1 MTDTELRAGA
11 TAGRR
16 QAAGGR
22 SAVRR
27 ATLGQRMRAGAL
39 SVLSRLAC
47 RLPEGPQL
55 ALAELAG
62 RLWYRVAPAR
72 AAQARRNLARV
83 VGHLVATGRADAR
96 VRAAASDPRRLEGL
110 VRSAFRHYAR
120 YYLEVIRAPAL
131 SAEWFEERLVVETPD
146 VVAAAFAD
154 ERPKVFISGHLGPI
168 EMPGLYLARRSA
180 RPIVAPMEAVD
191 DPALQAWFVRTR
203 SAFGVRIVGLREA
216 RRELAAALERGGSVG
231 LVADRDISGGGIEVP
246 FFGSPAPLPIGPAL
260 LATESGAP
268 LFVAGV
274 WRAGR
279 RMYRG
284 RLIEVE
290 VVRDGSRRE
299 RIAGTLAGEAAAFET
314 LIANAPDQWSAIFF
328 PIWPDLEAAAAP
340 APRPATAHA
349 SSATA
354 RADGG
359 EDDR

>member
-1 MTDTELRAGA
+1 MTDTEFRAGA
-11 TAGRR
+11 PADRRPAAGRR
-16 QAAGGR
+16 P
-22 SAVRR
+22 AVSR
-27 ATLGQRMRAGAL
+27 ATLAQRARAGVLA
-39 SVLSRLAC
+39 VLSSLAC
-47 RLPEGPQL
+47 RLPEGPQV

-72 AAQARRNLARV
+72 AARARRNLQRV
-83 VGHLVATGRADAR
+83 VDHLVASGRADAR
-96 VRAAASDPRRLEGL
+96 VRAAAGDPRRLEGL
-110 VRSAFRHYAR
+110 VRSAFRHNAR
-120 YYLEVIRAPAL
+120 YYLEVLRAPAL

-168 EMPGLYLARRSA
+168 EMPGLYLARRSE

-216 RRELAAALERGGSVG
+216 RRELAAALQRGESVG
-231 LVADRDISGGGIEVP
+231 VVADRDISGGGIEVP
-246 FFGSPAPLPIGPAL
+246 LFGAPAPLPIGPAL
-260 LATESGAP
+260 LATESGAR

-274 WRAGR
+274 WRVGR
-279 RMYRG
+279 RTYRG

-290 VVRDGSRRE
+290 VVREGSRRE
-299 RIAGTLAGEAAAFET
+299 RIAGTLASEAAAFET

-340 APRPATAHA
+340 TPVPRAAET
-349 SSATA
+349 
-354 RADGG
+354 GG
-359 EDDR
+359 RGTDR

>member
-1 MTDTELRAGA
+1 MTDTEFRAGA
-11 TAGRR
+11 PADRRPAAGRR
-16 QAAGGR
+16 P
-22 SAVRR
+22 AVSR
-27 ATLGQRMRAGAL
+27 ATLAQRARAGVLA
-39 SVLSRLAC
+39 VLSGLAC
-47 RLPEGPQL
+47 RLPEGPQV

-72 AAQARRNLARV
+72 AARARRNLQRV
-83 VGHLVATGRADAR
+83 VDHLVASGRADAR
-96 VRAAASDPRRLEGL
+96 VRAAAGDPRRLEGL
-110 VRSAFRHYAR
+110 VRSAFRHNAR
-120 YYLEVIRAPAL
+120 YYLEVLRAPAL

-168 EMPGLYLARRSA
+168 EMPGLYLARRSE

-216 RRELAAALERGGSVG
+216 RRELAAALRRGESVG
-231 LVADRDISGGGIEVP
+231 VVADRDISGGGIEVP
-246 FFGSPAPLPIGPAL
+246 LFGAPAPLPIGPAL
-260 LATESGAP
+260 LATESGAR

-274 WRAGR
+274 WRVGR
-279 RMYRG
+279 RTYRG

-290 VVRDGSRRE
+290 VVREGSRRE
-299 RIAGTLAGEAAAFET
+299 RIAGTLASEAAAFET

-340 APRPATAHA
+340 TPVPRAAET
-349 SSATA
+349 
-354 RADGG
+354 GG
-359 EDDR
+359 RGTDR